1 MSISSQFIL
10 FNLSFNSEYGVHLC
24 TEDKGLYVIA
34 CGDGPLFFFSKYT
47 YEHCCIFEDFIVGLI
62 ADSVMLC
69 DILYANIGETVE
81 LRCPYTSHDLQL
93 QWRGPPHLTV
103 LSIGKAIKTSLENY
117 DRLDL
122 YGIHDNGEFN
132 LKITNLTRSDEGE
145 YRCIIIVNG
154 IAVQSSLHVYIRSK

>member
-1 MSISSQFIL
+1 M
-10 FNLSFNSEYGVHLC
+10 YGVHLC

-47 YEHCCIFEDFIVGLI
+47 YEHDRIFKHFIVGLL
-62 ADSVMLC
+62 ADSVMLR
-69 DILYANIGETVE
+69 DTLYANISETVE

-93 QWRGPPHLTV
+93 QWRGPPDLTV
-103 LSIGKAIKTSLENY
+103 LSFGKEITTSLENY
-117 DRLDL
+117 DRLEL
-122 YGIHDNGEFN
+122 YGNHDNGEFN

-145 YRCIIIVNG
+145 YRCILIVNG